1 MSTRYPEQATELG
14 TFGRRK
20 IRPLVCII
28 DGKQHIRT
36 FLGEILEELDFIT
49 CECAEVAE
57 LDSVLAVQAR
67 TPDLVVLGLSAG
79 GIEGSAVLKALAAR
93 VFNGKALLLGPR
105 NSPVATAVQELGLE
119 LGIAMLPML
128 GSPFASESLRDSVAA
143 LRPAGA
149 PPSPPVDVAEALSAG
164 RLELW
169 YQPRFNAHTLLL
181 CGAEALIRLRHPTW
195 GIVPPAYFIPDKRDP
210 HMRVL
215 SEFVVGRAIDDWRY
229 FLAQERGIEIAVNL
243 PLTYFQDPDSVAR
256 LCDSMPDHPAFD
268 GLIIKLDA
276 MEVFGNLDL
285 ARALARRLRFGNI
298 GLAIDDIGS
307 EWPSLVG
314 LDDFPFV
321 EIKVEREFVA
331 SCVEDRLKQST
342 CRKILDLADRFG
354 ARTVAGGVET
364 RAGYQ
369 AVREMGFDLVE
380 GSLFAKPMTAQKF
393 ARTMLR
399 RPVSI
404 PR

>member
-28 DGKQHIRT
+28 DGKRHIRT
-36 FLGEILEELDFIT
+36 FLGEILDELDFIT

-57 LDSVLAVQAR
+57 LHAVLAAQAR

-93 VFNGKALLLGPR
+93 AFNGKALLLGPR
-105 NSPVATAVQELGLE
+105 NSPVATAVQQLGLE

-128 GSPFASESLRDSVAA
+128 GSPFASEGLRDSVAA

-169 YQPRFNAHTLLL
+169 YQPRFNAQTLLL

-229 FLAQERGIEIAVNL
+229 FLAQEQASRL
-243 PLTYFQDPDSVAR
+243 PSICRSPIFRIRTLSRVCATACRITLRLT
-256 LCDSMPDHPAFD
+256 
-268 GLIIKLDA
+268 G
-276 MEVFGNLDL
+276 
-285 ARALARRLRFGNI
+285 
-298 GLAIDDIGS
+298 
-307 EWPSLVG
+307 
-314 LDDFPFV
+314 
-321 EIKVEREFVA
+321 
-331 SCVEDRLKQST
+331 
-342 CRKILDLADRFG
+342 
-354 ARTVAGGVET
+354 
-364 RAGYQ
+364 
-369 AVREMGFDLVE
+369 
-380 GSLFAKPMTAQKF
+380 
-393 ARTMLR
+393 
-399 RPVSI
+399 
-404 PR
+404 

>member
-1 MSTRYPEQATELG
+1 
-14 TFGRRK
+14 
-20 IRPLVCII
+20 
-28 DGKQHIRT
+28 
-36 FLGEILEELDFIT
+36 
-49 CECAEVAE
+49 
-57 LDSVLAVQAR
+57 
-67 TPDLVVLGLSAG
+67 
-79 GIEGSAVLKALAAR
+79 
-93 VFNGKALLLGPR
+93 
-105 NSPVATAVQELGLE
+105 
-119 LGIAMLPML
+119 
-128 GSPFASESLRDSVAA
+128 
-143 LRPAGA
+143 
-149 PPSPPVDVAEALSAG
+149 
-164 RLELW
+164 
-169 YQPRFNAHTLLL
+169 
-181 CGAEALIRLRHPTW
+181 
-195 GIVPPAYFIPDKRDP
+195 
-210 HMRVL
+210 
-215 SEFVVGRAIDDWRY
+215 
-229 FLAQERGIEIAVNL
+229 
-243 PLTYFQDPDSVAR
+243 
-256 LCDSMPDHPAFD
+256 MPDHPAFD